1 VIPNVIL
8 HLINELPVVADLEDL
23 PAGGDR
29 SVRCTNIRT
38 VDGKRPA
45 FVHER
50 NSTFIFP
57 MSMIRLIEAP
67 SAGSEAS
74 QEFEAQNGLTAIP
87 EVTSPPPPPP
97 LSLRLLS
104 LRRRTGRSKSICGA
118 TGVRRVHRG
127 TCHRG
132 RW

>member
-8 HLINELPVVADLEDL
+8 HLINDLPVVADLDDL

-45 FVHER
+45 FVHDK

-67 SAGSEAS
+67 HAGSETS
-74 QEFEAQNGLTAIP
+74 EEFEAQNNGLTAIP
-87 EVTSPPPPPP
+87 EVATPPPPPP
-97 LSLRLLS
+97 LDEDEEPDEDLLA
-104 LRRRTGRSKSICGA
+104 RMRSI
-118 TGVRRVHRG
+118 
-127 TCHRG
+127 
-132 RW
+132 

>member
-8 HLINELPVVADLEDL
+8 HLINELPVVADLDDL

-45 FVHER
+45 FVHDR

-67 SAGSEAS
+67 HGVSETS
-74 QEFEAQNGLTAIP
+74 EEFDAQGGLTAIP
-87 EVTSPPPPPP
+87 EVTTPPPPPP
-97 LSLRLLS
+97 LDEDEEPDEDLLA
-104 LRRRTGRSKSICGA
+104 RMRSI
-118 TGVRRVHRG
+118 
-127 TCHRG
+127 
-132 RW
+132 

>member
-1 VIPNVIL
+1 MHRRASHTAQVIPNVIL

-57 MSMIRLIEAP
+57 MSMICLIEAP
-67 SAGSEAS
+67 HGVSETTD
-74 QEFEAQNGLTAIP
+74 EFEAQSGLTAIP
-87 EVTSPPPPPP
+87 EVTSRPPPPP
-97 LSLRLLS
+97 LDEDEEPDEDLLA
-104 LRRRTGRSKSICGA
+104 RMRSI
-118 TGVRRVHRG
+118 
-127 TCHRG
+127 
-132 RW
+132 

>member
-1 VIPNVIL
+1 MPVHQRASQTAHVIPNVIL

-67 SAGSEAS
+67 NAGSEAS

-87 EVTSPPPPPP
+87 EVTSPPQPPP
-97 LSLRLLS
+97 LDEDEEPDEDLLA
-104 LRRRTGRSKSICGA
+104 RMRSI
-118 TGVRRVHRG
+118 
-127 TCHRG
+127 
-132 RW
+132 

>member
-1 VIPNVIL
+1 LPVHRRASHTACVIPNVIL
-8 HLINELPVVADLEDL
+8 HLINDLPVVADLDDL

-45 FVHER
+45 FVHDK

-67 SAGSEAS
+67 HAGSETS
-74 QEFEAQNGLTAIP
+74 EEFGAQTGLTVIP
-87 EVTSPPPPPP
+87 EVTTPPSPPPLDEDEEPDED
-97 LSLRLLS
+97 LLA
-104 LRRRTGRSKSICGA
+104 RMRSI
-118 TGVRRVHRG
+118 
-127 TCHRG
+127 
-132 RW
+132 

>member
-1 VIPNVIL
+1 MPVHRRASHTARVIPNVIL
-8 HLINELPVVADLEDL
+8 HLINELPVVADLEEL

-67 SAGSEAS
+67 HAGSEAS
-74 QEFEAQNGLTAIP
+74 QEFEAQDGGLTAIP
-87 EVTSPPPPPP
+87 EVTTPPPPP
-97 LSLRLLS
+97 SLGDDEEPDADLLA
-104 LRRRTGRSKSICGA
+104 RMRS
-118 TGVRRVHRG
+118 V
-127 TCHRG
+127 
-132 RW
+132 

>member
-1 VIPNVIL
+1 MPRRASHTVRVIPNVIL

-67 SAGSEAS
+67 NAGSDAS
-74 QEFEAQNGLTAIP
+74 QEFEAQTGLTAIP
-87 EVTSPPPPPP
+87 EVTSVPAPPP
-97 LSLRLLS
+97 LDEDEEPDEDLLA
-104 LRRRTGRSKSICGA
+104 RMRSI
-118 TGVRRVHRG
+118 
-127 TCHRG
+127 
-132 RW
+132 

>member
-1 VIPNVIL
+1 MPVHRRASHTAHVIPNVIL

-67 SAGSEAS
+67 NAGSEAS
-74 QEFEAQNGLTAIP
+74 QEFEAQTGLTAIP
-87 EVTSPPPPPP
+87 EVTSVPAPPP
-97 LSLRLLS
+97 LDEDEEPDEDLLA
-104 LRRRTGRSKSICGA
+104 RMRSI
-118 TGVRRVHRG
+118 
-127 TCHRG
+127 
-132 RW
+132 

>member
-1 VIPNVIL
+1 MHRRASHTGRVIPNVIL

-67 SAGSEAS
+67 NAGSEAS
-74 QEFEAQNGLTAIP
+74 QEFEAQTGLTAIP
-87 EVTSPPPPPP
+87 EVTSVPAPPP
-97 LSLRLLS
+97 LDEDEEPDEDLLA
-104 LRRRTGRSKSICGA
+104 RMRSI
-118 TGVRRVHRG
+118 
-127 TCHRG
+127 
-132 RW
+132 